1 MREQLLRVP
10 EGFQLTAP
18 EHGSL
23 LERKEFSS
31 STAESTFSKSMEQL
45 GFSISISAKAMFWGV
60 PLGEGV
66 DHRES
71 SQSQDTHQSHSEQS
85 YFCTTMYQYT
95 PLASCYF
102 QKHQLRLSDAALR
115 ELQDMEKLLS
125 FTEEDK
131 PTLLKV
137 CESFFSRFGSH
148 ANQGP
153 IHFGGIFWW
162 KASTEGFRTEQREEM
177 KRQICE
183 ALNSFVS
190 ASFSAFGASA
200 AGAVDVSKSSSQA
213 SVQGRASESSH
224 TAIQLLVVNTGGPPD
239 TASLPQWK
247 TGLVSDNTT
256 WRVIDRGFQL
266 IPVWDIILCSHSRD
280 FQSVTQMSRA
290 LRAAYKALT
299 NQSIGTAFGEEL
311 GSAVQEAKDFMEIVK
326 TWEVT
331 MDEDKMFMLMELKE
345 SLNAKTKNPIPAGD
359 ICCQRGSRI
368 RVGA

>member
-1 MREQLLRVP
+1 
-10 EGFQLTAP
+10 
-18 EHGSL
+18 

-31 STAESTFSKSMEQL
+31 SKAESTFRKSMEQL

-60 PLGEGV
+60 HLGAGV
-66 DHRES
+66 DHSKS

-85 YFCTTMYQYT
+85 NFCATMYQYI

-115 ELQDMEKLLS
+115 ELQDMEKLLAL
-125 FTEEDK
+125 TGEDK

-153 IHFGGIFWW
+153 IHIWGIFWW
-162 KASTEGFRTEQREEM
+162 KASTEGFRAEQWEEM
-177 KRQICE
+177 KRQTCE
-183 ALNSFVS
+183 ALNSFVR
-190 ASFSAFGASA
+190 ASFRGFRANAV
-200 AGAVDVSKSSSQA
+200 GAVDVSKSSSQA
-213 SVQGRASESSH
+213 SVQRSASKSSH
-224 TAIQLLVVNTGGPPD
+224 TAIQLCMVNTGGPPD

-311 GSAVQEAKDFMEIVK
+311 GSAVQEAKEFQ
-326 TWEVT
+326 
-331 MDEDKMFMLMELKE
+331 ELTPACG
-345 SLNAKTKNPIPAGD
+345 STCACRTKP
-359 ICCQRGSRI
+359 CRTS
-368 RVGA
+368 